1 MTQSLRRLWMQWWM
15 QWAGHSA
22 PGRLAMRLASWGAP
36 PHRAQNVL
44 ARLSPAGFFSPSVT
58 LYHPDVRFGQHV
70 FLGDRVV
77 LFSRD
82 GTGAIQLDDRAH
94 VYQETFLETGEG
106 GQICIGADSSVHS
119 RCQLMAY
126 KGSIRIG
133 QGVAIAQGCALY
145 PFDHGMEPGRP
156 IRSQPL
162 VSKGDIE
169 IGDEAWLGTGVVVL
183 SGVRIGAGAA
193 VAAGSVVTRDVPDN
207 AIAAGVP
214 ARVVWRRNALP
225 ATQNQRDTAQAAFR

>member
-1 MTQSLRRLWMQWWM
+1 
-15 QWAGHSA
+15 
-22 PGRLAMRLASWGAP
+22 
-36 PHRAQNVL
+36 VL
-44 ARLSPAGFFSPSVT
+44 ARLSPAGFISSTVT
-58 LYHPDVRFGQHV
+58 LYHPDVRFGKHV
-70 FLGDRVV
+70 FVGDRVV

-82 GTGAIQLDDRAH
+82 GTGGIQLDDRVH
-94 VYQETFLETGEG
+94 LYQESFLETGDG
-106 GQICIGADSSVHS
+106 GRIQIGADSSIHP

-133 QGVAIAQGCALY
+133 QGVGIAQGCALY
-145 PFDHGMEPGRP
+145 PYDHRIDPGQP

-169 IGDEAWLGTGVVVL
+169 IGDEAWLGTGVIVL
-183 SGVRIGAGAA
+183 AGVRIGAGAT

-214 ARVVWRRNALP
+214 ARVTWRRSSAAVTEKRHDAAYAL
-225 ATQNQRDTAQAAFR
+225 FKH